1 MGNKGTEAAKEA
13 AEVVLADDNF
23 ATIANAVREGRAVY
37 DNLKKFILF
46 MLPTNGGEALIVIAA
61 ILFQLTLPMTPAQI
75 LWINMVTSSTLGLAL
90 AFDPA
95 ERGLMQRPPRP
106 PAEPLL
112 SLFFVWRVLLVS
124 LLMMAG
130 ALGLFLW
137 ELEHGTGL
145 ESARTMA
152 VNSVVVCEMFYLLNS
167 RHIYDSVLSREGL
180 FGNRQV
186 LLAIAACVVLQLLYT
201 YAPPLQALFGSVGLA
216 PGEWARVLL
225 AGLGLFCVAE
235 LESGYVA
242 GSVPGRPDAARSP
255 LGRGAVPCACAAHRR
270 LRLGSPGRERS
281 HAWRWADSEPGD
293 QVTGYS
299 VRIKCDQITFKRLLT
314 PGRVSY

>member
-1 MGNKGTEAAKEA
+1 M
-13 AEVVLADDNF
+13 VLADDNF

-90 AFDPA
+90 VFDPSA
-95 ERGLMQRPPRP
+95 RARCSVRRA
-106 PAEPLL
+106 PAGGAP
-112 SLFFVWRVLLVS
+112 VVAVLRL
-124 LLMMAG
+124 AG
-130 ALGLFLW
+130 AAGLAADDGGRPGPVPLGAGAW
-137 ELEHGTGL
+137 HRAGD
-145 ESARTMA
+145 ARDMA

-186 LLAIAACVVLQLLYT
+186 LLAIAARVVLQLLYT

-216 PGEWARVLL
+216 PGEWAGAAGRARPVLCRRT
-225 AGLGLFCVAE
+225 GKGD
-235 LESGYVA
+235 YVA
-242 GSVPGRPDAARSP
+242 GSVPGRP
-255 LGRGAVPCACAAHRR
+255 
-270 LRLGSPGRERS
+270 
-281 HAWRWADSEPGD
+281 
-293 QVTGYS
+293 
-299 VRIKCDQITFKRLLT
+299 
-314 PGRVSY
+314 